1 LSFSTL
7 ALSPEVLRSVHDRGH
22 RQPTPIQ
29 ADAIPVVLAGRDL
42 VATAGTG
49 SGKTAAFLLP
59 LLNRLHGNGTRGLT
73 ALILAPTRELAAQ
86 IGREFALLARNT
98 RLHCA
103 VVVGGESMGR
113 QLHEL
118 RTAQVVIACPGRLVD
133 HLERGSIKLDRIE
146 LVVLDEADRMLDM
159 GFLPQVRKVMRM
171 VKGPHQTL
179 MFSATMD
186 AGVESVAREFLRD
199 PARVSIGRISTPPA
213 SIQQS
218 IYPVTSENKGRLLL
232 KLLENREIDR
242 AIVFTRT
249 KSRADRAAKL
259 LVRNGIKAVAIHG
272 DRSQNQRN
280 AALAGF
286 HRGQFTVLV
295 ATDVAARGLDIPDV
309 SHVINFDL
317 PETSDSYIHRIG
329 RTARMGKTGE
339 ALSFVMPEDASSV
352 HEIERTLGAKLKRT
366 ALEGF
371 EMPESGQSRPHAIAQ
386 SQPLQH
392 RVQRGRPYGPG
403 FLSRKKAISKVQNEQ
418 PRA

>member
-7 ALSPEVLRSVHDRGH
+7 ALSPEVLRSVHERGH
-22 RQPTPIQ
+22 RQPTPVQ
-29 ADAIPVVLAGRDL
+29 ADAIPVALTGRDL

-49 SGKTAAFLLP
+49 SGKTVAFLLP
-59 LLNRLHGNGTRGLT
+59 LLNRLHGTAARGLT
-73 ALILAPTRELAAQ
+73 AMILAPTRELAAQ
-86 IGREFALLARNT
+86 IGREFSLLT
-98 RLHCA
+98 RGSRLRAA

-118 RTAQVVIACPGRLVD
+118 RTAQVVIACPGRLID
-133 HLERGSIKLDRIE
+133 HLDRGDVKLDRIE
-146 LVVLDEADRMLDM
+146 FVVIDEADRMLDM
-159 GFLPQVRKVMRM
+159 GFLPQLRRVMRA

-186 AGVESVAREFLRD
+186 ANVEGIAREFLRD

-213 SIQQS
+213 SIRQS
-218 IYPVTSENKGRLLL
+218 IYPVTAENKGRLLL
-232 KLLENREIDR
+232 KLIGDRESNR

-259 LVRNGIKAVAIHG
+259 LIRSGIKAVAIHG

-286 HRGQFTVLV
+286 HRGQFAVLV

-317 PETSDSYIHRIG
+317 PDTSDSYVHRIG
-329 RTARMGKTGE
+329 RTARMGKSGQ
-339 ALSFVMPEDASSV
+339 ALSFVIPEDAQTLRD
-352 HEIERTLGAKLKRT
+352 IERTLGMKLER
-366 ALEGF
+366 AAVEGF
-371 EMPESGQSRPHAIAQ
+371 EMPEIVAPKPVAVAKPRPVHHR
-386 SQPLQH
+386 PLRDRPQ
-392 RVQRGRPYGPG
+392 GRAFGAR
-403 FLSRKKAISKVQNEQ
+403 RKDA
-418 PRA
+418 R